1 MPTLLRMSI
10 SLAALVLSLLLP
22 ERPSEI
28 HRCTVEESVPQFH
41 RSDLPGQ
48 CEIHPLITASNS
60 AMLMWLESSLRSQ
73 LASSTMLPSI
83 STAAPS
89 AKELASTQ
97 TLASS
102 PLATPKSSHR
112 IILPNF
118 SHDLIQKPPYFFID
132 DDFIPSL

>member
-1 MPTLLRMSI
+1 MHCRG
-10 SLAALVLSLLLP
+10 V
-22 ERPSEI
+22 R
-28 HRCTVEESVPQFH
+28 HQFH

-48 CEIHPLITASNS
+48 CEIQSSETASNS

-102 PLATPKSSHR
+102 PLALQNPLTG

-118 SHDLIQKPPYFFID
+118 SHDLIQKPLYFFID

>member
-1 MPTLLRMSI
+1 MHCRG
-10 SLAALVLSLLLP
+10 V
-22 ERPSEI
+22 R
-28 HRCTVEESVPQFH
+28 HQFH

-48 CEIHPLITASNS
+48 CEIQSSDNCIQLGHVE
-60 AMLMWLESSLRSQ
+60 WLESSLRSQ

-83 STAAPS
+83 STGSTKRQRTGVHPNS
-89 AKELASTQ
+89 GLVASG
-97 TLASS
+97 
-102 PLATPKSSHR
+102 TPKSSHR